1 MEFSRQED
9 LNRLKFLTLE
19 LVGGGGGAGRVTESG
34 IPDQGIKPTSLMSPA
49 LAGRFFFFFF
59 FTTIA
64 TCKAIP
70 SEVDVNIFCILL
82 MRKLSLT
89 ATKLTRD

>member
-34 IPDQGIKPTSLMSPA
+34 IPDRGIKPTSLMSPA

-59 FTTIA
+59 L
-64 TCKAIP
+64 P
-70 SEVDVNIFCILL
+70 LL
-82 MRKLSLT
+82 PLAKPYPLR
-89 ATKLTRD
+89 